1 MYWFPMINF
10 GIKEIYFVSKNNKE
24 VFQTRNLGI
33 FCYIIVISIEPGGIG
48 YLFCIIIDGFMFFF
62 SFTYIKKLI
71 HGPSLY
77 RPNIA
82 DQHKVGFFTLDRCS
96 QTEVTEVVD
105 LKEMTEVL
113 QILLQVMLVSSAI
126 SVLNNQCPHYPVSS
140 TSRLNV
146 LMNIVYNTMHCIQQP
161 LTSTTNMFST
171 TNVLYTYFP
180 ISVLI

>member
-10 GIKEIYFVSKNNKE
+10 GIKEIYFVSKNNRGFSNKKSWD
-24 VFQTRNLGI
+24 FFLYYSDIYWTWRYWI
-33 FCYIIVISIEPGGIG
+33 FVLHNHWWLYV
-48 YLFCIIIDGFMFFF
+48 FFF
-62 SFTYIKKLI
+62 HLHKKLI

-113 QILLQVMLVSSAI
+113 QILLQVMLVSSTT
-126 SVLNNQCPHYPVSS
+126 SVLKNQCPHYPVSS
-140 TSRLNV
+140 TSRL
-146 LMNIVYNTMHCIQQP
+146 
-161 LTSTTNMFST
+161 
-171 TNVLYTYFP
+171 
-180 ISVLI
+180 

>member
-1 MYWFPMINF
+1 MINF

-33 FCYIIVISIEPGGIG
+33 FFYIIVISIEPGGIG
-48 YLFCIIIDGFMFFF
+48 YLFCIIIDGCMFFF

-113 QILLQVMLVSSAI
+113 QILLQVMLVSSTT
-126 SVLNNQCPHYPVSS
+126 SVLKNQCPHYPVSS

-146 LMNIVYNTMHCIQQP
+146 LMNIVYNTTVFNNH
-161 LTSTTNMFST
+161 
-171 TNVLYTYFP
+171 
-180 ISVLI
+180 

>member
-1 MYWFPMINF
+1 MY
-10 GIKEIYFVSKNNKE
+10 V
-24 VFQTRNLGI
+24 
-33 FCYIIVISIEPGGIG
+33 
-48 YLFCIIIDGFMFFF
+48 FF

-71 HGPSLY
+71 HRPSLY

-113 QILLQVMLVSSAI
+113 QILLQVMLVSSTT
-126 SVLNNQCPHYPVSS
+126 SVLKNQCPHYPVSS

-146 LMNIVYNTMHCIQQP
+146 LMNIVYNTTVFNNHWLQQP
-161 LTSTTNMFST
+161 ICPQQLICPIHPFPST
-171 TNVLYTYFP
+171 
-180 ISVLI
+180 ISVLIWHQQLMPSYIQHLAS